1 MQDGAQKMLKQEDGF
16 FKQLM
21 APKKATVDLAH
32 KYYRNKFV
40 QWCYRRIMD
49 PYFDTLILLAIV
61 LNTITLALDQYPNL
75 AAWALEALRIT
86 NYVFT
91 AIFTI
96 EVILKLI
103 GLGIREFLREGFN
116 QFDLLIVIISIA
128 ELF

>member
-1 MQDGAQKMLKQEDGF
+1 M
-16 FKQLM
+16 
-21 APKKATVDLAH
+21 DLAH

-116 QFDLLIVIISIA
+116 
-128 ELF
+128 